1 MYQVYRCVYDGCI
14 GDSTLP
20 KQPTPSRTFRST
32 LEQGSLALGW
42 TIARVPFDPTA
53 PADAWPKMIRLRV
66 RGEINGFAFR
76 TSLFPDPRGGFY
88 LLVNR
93 SMQKAAGAHL
103 GDTADFLLEPDLDAR
118 AAELPDELAVLLDDE
133 PGLRPW
139 YDALTEYTRREIG
152 KWITSVKSDATRM
165 KRAEQMAERLL
176 ATMEAEVELPPLIA
190 AAFRRSPK
198 ARAAWDNLTPLQRR
212 HQLMAVFYYQTPDAR
227 QRRIDKIITMLIE
240 APPKSPT
247 KSRA

>member
-1 MYQVYRCVYDGCI
+1 MASRA
-14 GDSTLP
+14 
-20 KQPTPSRTFRST
+20 RTFRAT

-42 TIARVPFDPTA
+42 IIARVPFDPA
-53 PADAWPKMIRLRV
+53 SAWPKMIRLRV
-66 RGEINGFAFR
+66 RGEINGFPFR

-88 LLVNR
+88 LLINR
-93 SMQKAAGAHL
+93 TMQKESGTHL
-103 GDTADFLLEPDLDAR
+103 GDTAALTLEADLEAR

-176 ATMEAEVELPPLIA
+176 STMDAEAELPPLIA
-190 AAFRRSPK
+190 AAFRRNPK
-198 ARAAWDNLTPLQRR
+198 ARAAWEKMTPLQRR
-212 HQLMAVFYYQTPDAR
+212 NQLFAVFYYQTPDAR
-227 QRRIDKIITMLIE
+227 QRRIDKLITTLLE
-240 APPKSPT
+240 SESKS